1 MIIEICATSLK
12 SIINAQNAGAN
23 RIELCQE
30 YLIGGIT
37 PSLTFTLESIQN
49 SRIPINILIRPR
61 GGDFIFTDEEFDI
74 MIKSIHNFKNYNIN
88 GFVVGFL
95 NENNKLDPNR
105 LAQFRDITK
114 GYELIF
120 HRAFDYLNNQDESL
134 ELLIENKFDRILCS
148 GSTTDSEQGI
158 KRLIYLKKRS
168 NERISIMPGGGV
180 NLRNF
185 NLFKASNF
193 NEIHLSAIDKNISL
207 DSNYDIIRQIVEMS
221 KQSVSYTH
229 LTLPTSDLV

>member
-95 NENNKLDPNR
+95 NENNKLDSDR

-148 GSTTDSEQGI
+148 GSTTDSEQGL

-221 KQSVSYTH
+221 KQ
-229 LTLPTSDLV
+229 

>member
-1 MIIEICATSLK
+1 MIIEICATTLNSV
-12 SIINAQNAGAN
+12 INAQDAGAD

-37 PSLTFTLESIQN
+37 PSQTFTLDSIEN

-61 GGDFIFTDEEFDI
+61 GGDFNFTDEEFDT
-74 MIKSIHNFKNYNIN
+74 MIESIYNFKNYNVN

-95 NENNKLDPNR
+95 NDKNKLDSNR

-120 HRAFDYLNNQDESL
+120 HRAFDYLDNQDESL
-134 ELLIENKFDRILCS
+134 ELLIENRFDRILCS
-148 GSTTDSEQGI
+148 GSTIDSEQGL
-158 KRLIYLKKRS
+158 KKLIYLKNIARNK
-168 NERISIMPGGGV
+168 ISIMPGGGV

-185 NLFKASNF
+185 NLFKASHF

-207 DSNYDIIRQIVEMS
+207 DSNYDIIKQIVEMS
-221 KQSVSYTH
+221 K
-229 LTLPTSDLV
+229 

>member
-30 YLIGGIT
+30 YLIGGVT

-49 SRIPINILIRPR
+49 SLIPINVLIRPR

-74 MIKSIHNFKNYNIN
+74 MIESICDFKKYKVN

-95 NENNKLDPNR
+95 NDKNKLDSNR
-105 LAQFRDITK
+105 LAEFRNITK

-148 GSTTDSEQGI
+148 GSTTDSEQGL

-221 KQSVSYTH
+221 KQ
-229 LTLPTSDLV
+229 

>member
-30 YLIGGIT
+30 YLIGGVT

-61 GGDFIFTDEEFDI
+61 GGDFIFTEEEFDI

-95 NENNKLDPNR
+95 NEKNKLDSNR
-105 LAQFRDITK
+105 LAQFRDVTK

-148 GSTTDSEQGI
+148 GSTTDSEQGL
-158 KRLIYLKKRS
+158 KRLIYLKKIAK
-168 NERISIMPGGGV
+168 NKISIMPGGGV

-221 KQSVSYTH
+221 KQ
-229 LTLPTSDLV
+229 

>member
-30 YLIGGIT
+30 YLIGGVT

-49 SRIPINILIRPR
+49 SLIPINVLIRPR
-61 GGDFIFTDEEFDI
+61 GGDFIFTDEEFDV

-95 NENNKLDPNR
+95 NENNKLDSDR

-148 GSTTDSEQGI
+148 GSTTDSEQGL

-168 NERISIMPGGGV
+168 KERISIMPGGGV

-185 NLFKASNF
+185 NLFKTSNF

-207 DSNYDIIRQIVEMS
+207 DSNYDIIKEIVEMS
-221 KQSVSYTH
+221 KQ
-229 LTLPTSDLV
+229 

>member
-1 MIIEICATSLK
+1 MIIEICATTLNSV
-12 SIINAQNAGAN
+12 INAQDAGAD

-30 YLIGGIT
+30 YLIGGVT

-61 GGDFIFTDEEFDI
+61 GGDFIFTEEEFDI

-95 NENNKLDPNR
+95 NENNKLDSNR
-105 LAQFRDITK
+105 LAQFRDVTK

-148 GSTTDSEQGI
+148 GSTTDSEQGL
-158 KRLIYLKKRS
+158 KRLIYLKKIAK
-168 NERISIMPGGGV
+168 NKISIMPGGGV

-185 NLFKASNF
+185 NLFKASHF

-221 KQSVSYTH
+221 KQ
-229 LTLPTSDLV
+229 

>member
-1 MIIEICATSLK
+1 MIIEICATTLNSV
-12 SIINAQNAGAN
+12 INAQDAGAD

-37 PSLTFTLESIQN
+37 PSQTFTLDSIEN

-61 GGDFIFTDEEFDI
+61 GGDFNFTDEEFDT
-74 MIKSIHNFKNYNIN
+74 MIESIYNFKNYNVN

-95 NENNKLDPNR
+95 NDKNKLDSNR

-120 HRAFDYLNNQDESL
+120 HRAFDYLDNQDEPL
-134 ELLIENKFDRILCS
+134 ELLIENRFDRILCS
-148 GSTTDSEQGI
+148 GSTIDSEEGL
-158 KRLIYLKKRS
+158 KKLIYLKNIARNK
-168 NERISIMPGGGV
+168 ISIMPGGGV
-180 NLRNF
+180 NLINF
-185 NLFKASNF
+185 NLFKISSF

-207 DSNYDIIRQIVEMS
+207 DSNYDIIKQIVEMS
-221 KQSVSYTH
+221 K
-229 LTLPTSDLV
+229 

>member
-30 YLIGGIT
+30 YLIGGVT

-61 GGDFIFTDEEFDI
+61 GGDFIFTEEEFET
-74 MIKSIHNFKNYNIN
+74 MIESIYNFKNYNIN

-95 NENNKLDPNR
+95 NENNKLDSNR
-105 LAQFRDITK
+105 LAQFRDVTK

-148 GSTTDSEQGI
+148 GSTTDSEQGL
-158 KRLIYLKKRS
+158 KRLIYLKKIAK
-168 NERISIMPGGGV
+168 NKISIMPGGGV

-185 NLFKASNF
+185 NLFKASHF

-221 KQSVSYTH
+221 KQ
-229 LTLPTSDLV
+229 

>member
-30 YLIGGIT
+30 YLIGGVT

-95 NENNKLDPNR
+95 NENNKLDSDR

-148 GSTTDSEQGI
+148 GSTTDSEQGL

-185 NLFKASNF
+185 NLFKTSNF

-221 KQSVSYTH
+221 KQ
-229 LTLPTSDLV
+229 

>member
-1 MIIEICATSLK
+1 MIIEICATTLNSV
-12 SIINAQNAGAN
+12 INAQDAGAD

-37 PSLTFTLESIQN
+37 PSQTFTLDSIEN

-61 GGDFIFTDEEFDI
+61 GGDFNFTDEEFDT
-74 MIKSIHNFKNYNIN
+74 MIESIYNFKDYNVN

-95 NENNKLDPNR
+95 NDKNKLDSNR

-120 HRAFDYLNNQDESL
+120 HRAFDYLDNQDESL
-134 ELLIENKFDRILCS
+134 ELLIENRFDRILCS
-148 GSTTDSEQGI
+148 GSTIDSEQGL
-158 KRLIYLKKRS
+158 KKLIYLKNIARNK
-168 NERISIMPGGGV
+168 ISIMPGGGV
-180 NLRNF
+180 NLINF
-185 NLFKASNF
+185 NLFKISSF

-207 DSNYDIIRQIVEMS
+207 DSNYDIIKQIVEMS
-221 KQSVSYTH
+221 K
-229 LTLPTSDLV
+229 

>member
-30 YLIGGIT
+30 YLIGGVT

-61 GGDFIFTDEEFDI
+61 GGDFIFTEEEFDI

-95 NENNKLDPNR
+95 NEKNKLDSNR
-105 LAQFRDITK
+105 LAQFRDVTK

-148 GSTTDSEQGI
+148 GGIINSEKGFE
-158 KRLIYLKKRS
+158 RLKYLKKIS
-168 NERISIMPGGGV
+168 KDRISIMPGGGI
-180 NLRNF
+180 NLKNF
-185 NLFKASNF
+185 NLFKNSNF

-207 DSNYDIIRQIVEMS
+207 DSNFNIIREIVEKS
-221 KQSVSYTH
+221 K
-229 LTLPTSDLV
+229 

>member
-30 YLIGGIT
+30 YLIGGVT

-61 GGDFIFTDEEFDI
+61 GGDFIFTEEEFDI

-95 NENNKLDPNR
+95 NEKNKLDSNR

-148 GSTTDSEQGI
+148 GSTTDSEQGL
-158 KRLIYLKKRS
+158 KRLIYLKKIAK
-168 NERISIMPGGGV
+168 NKISIMPGGGV

-185 NLFKASNF
+185 NLFKTSNF

-221 KQSVSYTH
+221 KQ
-229 LTLPTSDLV
+229 

>member
-1 MIIEICATSLK
+1 MIIEICATSLN
-12 SIINAQNAGAN
+12 SVINAQDAGAD

-30 YLIGGIT
+30 YLIGGVT

-61 GGDFIFTDEEFDI
+61 GGDFIFTEEEFDI
-74 MIKSIHNFKNYNIN
+74 MIESIYNFKNYNVN

-95 NENNKLDPNR
+95 NDKNKLDSNR

-120 HRAFDYLNNQDESL
+120 HRAFDYLDNQDESL

-148 GSTTDSEQGI
+148 GSTTDSEQGL
-158 KRLIYLKKRS
+158 KRLIYLKK
-168 NERISIMPGGGV
+168 NC
-180 NLRNF
+180 
-185 NLFKASNF
+185 
-193 NEIHLSAIDKNISL
+193 
-207 DSNYDIIRQIVEMS
+207 
-221 KQSVSYTH
+221 
-229 LTLPTSDLV
+229 